1 MHALANLENTVR
13 AQAARTAIGTPASTE
28 LLASLDALT
37 SDRRDRLA
45 AASHQLP
52 VFYVVVLVLAGV
64 ALIVNASAL
73 TLRSGRRSAL
83 LTGSLASV
91 IGLSLAL
98 LFARHAVAGRNHRQ
112 RATHRCS
119 HARPEHR
126 LLHAVT
132 AGRCLRFHPHGMIG
146 NDPECS

>member
-1 MHALANLENTVR
+1 VHALANLENTVR
-13 AQAARTAIGTPASTE
+13 AQAARTVIGTPASTE

-52 VFYVVVLVLAGV
+52 VLYVVVLVLAGV

-83 LTGSLASV
+83 LTSSLASM

-98 LFARHAVAGRNHRQ
+98 LFALGTPCQGAITVSGQ
-112 RATHRCS
+112 
-119 HARPEHR
+119 PID
-126 LLHAVT
+126 AVT
-132 AGRCLRFHPHGMIG
+132 QGLNTGYFTP
-146 NDPECS
+146 